1 MNIRP
6 WRGVV
11 KTQCFTVVTRCAQL
25 AGLAITTG
33 TICAVSAEELVVDP
47 VAAAHRLLGATLTG
61 RGVRAV
67 VVEVEAY
74 GGVPDGP
81 WPDAAAHSYRG
92 RSGRNAVM
100 FGPPGRLYT
109 YRSHGIHVC
118 ANVACG
124 PDGTAAAVLLRA
136 GAVETGTEV
145 AQARRGESV
154 RGVALARGPGNLC
167 SALGIAMD
175 DNGIDLFDPDG
186 PVTLTLNDADDALVA
201 LSGPRVGVSQAAD
214 RPWRLWL
221 AGRPE
226 VSAYRRSPRAPG
238 PGASD

>member
-1 MNIRP
+1 
-6 WRGVV
+6 
-11 KTQCFTVVTRCAQL
+11 
-25 AGLAITTG
+25 
-33 TICAVSAEELVVDP
+33 VSADELLLDP
-47 VAAAHRLLGATLTG
+47 VAAAHRLLGATLTS
-61 RGVRAV
+61 RGVRAI

-92 RSGRNAVM
+92 PNARNAVM

-118 ANVACG
+118 ANVSCA

-136 GAVETGTEV
+136 AGLEEGTDI
-145 AQARRGESV
+145 ARARRGELV
-154 RGVALARGPGNLC
+154 RGAALARGPGNLC
-167 SALGIAMD
+167 SALGITMD
-175 DNGIDLFDPDG
+175 DNGIDLFDSDG
-186 PVTLTLNDADDALVA
+186 SVTLELNAP
-201 LSGPRVGVSQAAD
+201 LSAVTGPRVGVSQAAD
-214 RPWRLWL
+214 RTWRLWL

-226 VSAYRRSPRAPG
+226 VSAYRRSPRAPA

>member
-6 WRGVV
+6 VPEDCQEPGRIGVV
-11 KTQCFTVVTRCAQL
+11 
-25 AGLAITTG
+25 
-33 TICAVSAEELVVDP
+33 SATELLVDP
-47 VAAAHRLLGATLTG
+47 VEAARRLLGATVSG
-61 RGVRAV
+61 RGVTAV

-92 RSGRNAVM
+92 MRDRNAVM

-136 GAVETGTEV
+136 CAIEDGVDLARS
-145 AQARRGESV
+145 RRGAAV
-154 RGVALARGPGNLC
+154 RGAALARGPGNLC
-167 SALGIAMD
+167 AALGITMD
-175 DNGIDLFDPDG
+175 DNGIDLFDPDA
-186 PVTLTLNDADDALVA
+186 PVTLRLGPPMTPTA
-201 LSGPRVGVSQAAD
+201 GPRVGVSQAAD

-226 VSAYRRSPRAPG
+226 VSAYRRSPRAPAAG
-238 PGASD
+238 TSD

>member
-1 MNIRP
+1 
-6 WRGVV
+6 
-11 KTQCFTVVTRCAQL
+11 
-25 AGLAITTG
+25 
-33 TICAVSAEELVVDP
+33 
-47 VAAAHRLLGATLTG
+47 LLGATLTG
-61 RGVRAV
+61 RGVRAI

-92 RSGRNAVM
+92 RNGRNAVM

-118 ANVACG
+118 ANVSCA

-136 GAVETGTEV
+136 AALKDGTDV
-145 AQARRGESV
+145 ARARRGESV
-154 RGVALARGPGNLC
+154 RAAGLARGPGNLC
-167 SALGIAMD
+167 SALGITMA

-186 PVTLTLNDADDALVA
+186 PVTLELDAPLTAVT
-201 LSGPRVGVSQAAD
+201 GPRVGVSQAAD

-226 VSAYRRSPRAPG
+226 VSAYRRSPRAPA

>member
-1 MNIRP
+1 MQSGP
-6 WRGVV
+6 DAAEG
-11 KTQCFTVVTRCAQL
+11 QL
-25 AGLAITTG
+25 
-33 TICAVSAEELVVDP
+33 SVDP

-67 VVEVEAY
+67 IVEVEAY

-92 RSGRNAVM
+92 RNGRNAVM

-118 ANVACG
+118 ANVSCG

-136 GAVETGTEV
+136 AALEDGTDV
-145 AQARRGESV
+145 ARARRGELV
-154 RGVALARGPGNLC
+154 RTAALARGPGNLC
-167 SALGIAMD
+167 SALGITMG
-175 DNGIDLFDPDG
+175 DNGIDLLDPSG
-186 PVTLTLNDADDALVA
+186 PVTLELHDPLTAA
-201 LSGPRVGVSQAAD
+201 SGPRVGISQAAD

-226 VSAYRRSPRAPG
+226 VSAYRRSPRAPA
-238 PGASD
+238 PGTSD

>member
-1 MNIRP
+1 MNSSCDEYFAP
-6 WRGVV
+6 GVGLSRA
-11 KTQCFTVVTRCAQL
+11 QCR
-25 AGLAITTG
+25 
-33 TICAVSAEELVVDP
+33 ICPVSADQLSVDP
-47 VAAAHRLLGATLTG
+47 VAAAHRLLGATIIG

-81 WPDAAAHSYRG
+81 WPDASAHSYRG
-92 RSGRNAVM
+92 LNGRNAVM

-118 ANVACG
+118 ANVVCG

-136 GAVETGTEV
+136 AAIEDGLDV
-145 AQARRGESV
+145 AQARRGDAV
-154 RGVALARGPGNLC
+154 RTIALARGPGNLC
-167 SALGIAMD
+167 SALGITMA
-175 DNGIDLFDPDG
+175 DNGIDLFSRKS
-186 PVTLTLNDADDALVA
+186 PVTLSLNEAHGAV
-201 LSGPRVGVSQAAD
+201 SGPRVGISQAAD
-214 RPWRLWL
+214 RPWRLWV

-226 VSAYRRSPRAPG
+226 VSAYRRSPRAPA